1 MSSAAVNVT
10 NDCSPILIPS
20 STPPNATINTG
31 SELPPISETTS
42 PPANQDEVGR
52 PGAISTNLPWNS
64 NRYISEW
71 NSDEVLRWFQS
82 RGLNKSYECLC
93 APDEVITG
101 KTLEEMF
108 KMKQKNYGSYRAN
121 YPNNLSKDFHQ
132 FEQLLDSYF
141 VAKRI
146 HRFDVAVSFAGER
159 RDRVRQIADKLCVK
173 IKRPDAKER
182 IFYDY
187 NHQAELARP
196 ELDLELERIYRYQ
209 TRLIVVF
216 MCNAYSRKKWCRL
229 EERAI
234 RGLWVAGQKDRIML
248 LSVDGTITEPFSDL
262 GGYMDISEKSD
273 DDVVDAIYSRLKALD
288 DPLSS
293 SQSSHTSTQQPIL
306 EGVLSN
312 RIEILRN
319 VLRSISPWY
328 IIIVLLSYILGTII
342 GR

>member
-31 SELPPISETTS
+31 SELPAISETTLPS
-42 PPANQDEVGR
+42 TNQDEVGR
-52 PGAISTNLPWNS
+52 PEAISTKLPWNS

-71 NSDEVLRWFQS
+71 TSDEVLEWFRWHH
-82 RGLNKSYECLC
+82 LNGSYECLR
-93 APDEVITG
+93 ARVEVITG
-101 KTLEEMF
+101 KTLEQMF
-108 KMKQKNYGSYRAN
+108 IMKQKNYGSYRAN
-121 YPNNLSKDFHQ
+121 YPNNLSKDFDR

-141 VAKRI
+141 VDKRV

-159 RDRVRQIADKLCVK
+159 RDLVRKIADKLCMK
-173 IKRPDAKER
+173 INRPNAEER

-187 NHQAELARP
+187 YHQAELARP
-196 ELDLELERIYRYQ
+196 SLDTYLETIYRYQ

-216 MCNAYSRKKWCRL
+216 MCNAYSRKKWCGL
-229 EERAI
+229 ESCAI
-234 RGLWVAGQKDRIML
+234 SSLSLAGRKDRIMY
-248 LSVDGTITEPFSDL
+248 LSVDGTIIEGLLDTV
-262 GGYMDISEKSD
+262 GYMDISKKSD

-293 SQSSHTSTQQPIL
+293 SQSSHTSTQQSML
-306 EGVLSN
+306 EGVLSK